1 MNKKEIHKIAP
12 ILSEISHLGAGFD
25 VPKNYFAALEEKL
38 VSEMNIQSFQKKSK
52 KNNFQVPPTY
62 FDEIEKKVISK
73 LKVESFG
80 KNANKKMPENYFDT
94 LEDRIT
100 QRIDNRTKVISL
112 KSRLL
117 KVVFPLTIAASL
129 LLIFTLSNNSKS
141 VTFDSIATN
150 DIQNWID
157 EGNLELDAYNL
168 ATIYNDIELD
178 ESYFGASI
186 SDNELQEYLDLDTI
200 EQLILEN

>member
-1 MNKKEIHKIAP
+1 MNKKETHKIAS

-62 FDEIEKKVISK
+62 FDEIEESVISK
-73 LKVESFG
+73 LKAETFD
-80 KNANKKMPENYFDT
+80 KTAEKEIPDNYFDT
-94 LEDRIT
+94 LEDRI
-100 QRIDNRTKVISL
+100 IEKINNRPKVISL
-112 KSRLL
+112 KYRLL
-117 KVVFPLTIAASL
+117 KVAIPLTIAASL
-129 LLIFTLSNNSKS
+129 LLIFTLSNNPKS

-157 EGNLELDAYNL
+157 EGNLELDAFNL

-178 ESYFGASI
+178 ESYFGALI